1 MFGIV
6 NVDCIS
12 TYLNAALTDS
22 RINTQFEIFIST
34 PLLFSFQ

>member
-1 MFGIV
+1 MFGFV

-22 RINTQFEIFIST
+22 RINKSSSLSQKG
-34 PLLFSFQ
+34 